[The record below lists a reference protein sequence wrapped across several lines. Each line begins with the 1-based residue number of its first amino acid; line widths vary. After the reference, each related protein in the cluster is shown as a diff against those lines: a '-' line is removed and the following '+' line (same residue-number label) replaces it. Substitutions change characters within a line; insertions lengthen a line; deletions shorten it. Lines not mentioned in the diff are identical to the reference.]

1 MKPGY
6 KTTEFWISMLA
17 VLIGGVQASGLIPAE
32 SAVNQIIGTAVVALV
47 SLGYTGS
54 RLNLKKSSE

>member
-17 VLIGGVQASGLIPAE
+17 VLIGGVQASGLIPTE
-32 SAVNQIIGTAVVALV
+32 SPLNQIIGTAVVALV